1 MQDVKSSINKMKI
14 TLLSRDSLEEP
25 ISSSIYFLPV
35 EKEIKQL
42 IEPSFMIQFT
52 IL

>member
-25 ISSSIYFLPV
+25 ISSSIYFASV
-35 EKEIKQL
+35 EKYMK
-42 IEPSFMIQFT
+42 
-52 IL
+52 